1 MGRLLGIATRTATR
15 VPMAEPARAR
25 ISTESGVEG
34 DFRGRPGPRQVTVLA
49 REGFEAACAE
59 LGVALPWTIRRA
71 NLFVEGVDLVGSVGA
86 TLVIG
91 DVRLAITAECDPCR
105 VMDLQHEGLRAALAP
120 AWRGG
125 VSCRVLRSG
134 EVAIGD
140 RTELRRMR

>member
-1 MGRLLGIATRTATR
+1 MGRLLGIATRTASK

-25 ISTESGVEG
+25 VTPEAGVEG
-34 DFRGRPGPRQVTVLA
+34 DFRGKPGPQQVTVLG

-71 NLFVEGVDLVGSVGA
+71 NLYVEGVDLAESAGA
-86 TLVIG
+86 TLAIG
-91 DVRLAITAECDPCR
+91 AVRLEITGECDPCR

-125 VSCRVLRSG
+125 VSSRVLHGG
-134 EVAIGD
+134 EVVVGDAI
-140 RTELRRMR
+140 ELVRVR